1 MVGGDLDDPHRQE
14 VLDLEHVALEGPPAH
29 HRRASGLRGGGPHV
43 LEVREQPPPVAV
55 GGRHRPRRPHRS
67 ETSPPATRPLA
78 PVRHGVAIRRSSYRG
93 GEAGEHGLG
102 VEAEMDDQVG
112 NPPARTPG
120 GWRQVRVVEAGDDLA
135 DQVELVA
142 EDRPGLLGGERGRHP
157 AADPVARNGGIVDLP
172 GVAHTERLARLAGE
186 RQTGTVDATPATPD
200 EHLHVEVPPGG
211 C

>member
-1 MVGGDLDDPHRQE
+1 
-14 VLDLEHVALEGPPAH
+14 
-29 HRRASGLRGGGPHV
+29 
-43 LEVREQPPPVAV
+43 
-55 GGRHRPRRPHRS
+55 
-67 ETSPPATRPLA
+67 
-78 PVRHGVAIRRSSYRG
+78 
-93 GEAGEHGLG
+93 
-102 VEAEMDDQVG
+102 MDDRVG

-120 GWRQVRVVEAGDDLA
+120 GWHQVRVTEAGHDLA

-142 EDRPGLLGGERGRHP
+142 EDRPGLLGGERARHP